1 MFALATILIAGITAT
16 ASATAVRGIHEKSPH
31 MIAVSAFGSPLLPGK
46 VTLLSTD
53 ARRVLLSV
61 SSVKILP
68 VLLERTPE
76 PESWF
81 SALSSRF
88 EDNRLFREV
97 APYLWFVAAFFILT
111 LLGRREVRQAAI
123 PAPRPRR
130 WAGRPTGPWDKL
142 PRG

>member
-1 MFALATILIAGITAT
+1 MLVFAAILIAGNVAPG
-16 ASATAVRGIHEKSPH
+16 SATAVRGIDEKSPH
-31 MIAVSAFGSPLLPGK
+31 AIAVSAFGSPLLPGK

-68 VLLERTPE
+68 VLVERKPE
-76 PESWF
+76 PQSWF
-81 SALSSRF
+81 SGVANKF
-88 EDNRLFREV
+88 KDNRLFKEV
-97 APYLWFVAAFFILT
+97 APYLWFVIAFFILT
-111 LLGRREVRQAAI
+111 LFARREVRDAAI

-130 WAGRPTGPWDKL
+130 RSGPWDKL